1 MLAPMS
7 KGTITAP
14 ADLVLERQDQ
24 DNETAEISS
33 PSGTVLITPPIDADY
48 WAYRV
53 RVADGQAIIGF
64 PKFGSIG
71 IGFAVEEDWN
81 TNLPSHIAP
90 GQRKGPEN
98 RVPAHELLDHI
109 GHNLGDHDVADEVLL
124 RAIEM
129 IQEAVEED
137 QE

>member
-1 MLAPMS
+1 MS
-7 KGTITAP
+7 KGTITP
-14 ADLVLERQDQ
+14 ADLVLERQGQDDQ
-24 DNETAEISS
+24 TPEIRTPGGSA
-33 PSGTVLITPPIDADY
+33 LLTPPINADY

-53 RVADGQAIIGF
+53 TVADGQAIVGF
-64 PKFGSIG
+64 PKFNSIG

-90 GQRKGPEN
+90 GQRKTPEN
-98 RVPAHELLDHI
+98 RVAAQELLDHI
-109 GHNLGDHDVADEVLL
+109 RHNLGEHQVPDEVLI

-137 QE
+137 Q